1 MLKDTEPYLLV
12 ATGGFM
18 GAGARYLVNSLV
30 PSMPGILIINALGCV
45 LLGFL
50 LYESIY
56 AGAFSPQIRA
66 VFGAGFIGAFTTFS
80 TFSLQTIQAAP
91 AIAMLNV
98 LANLLLGLI
107 GVMIGRQLALVIA
120 RGP

>member
-1 MLKDTEPYLLV
+1 
-12 ATGGFM
+12 M